1 MRSKRSPA
9 ALAKAN
15 STPFPSMGRHPVDSA
30 RQALAQAFLKRSVKM
45 LERVSSSA
53 SSEALKSALSSPTDV
68 GGVASLLSDLAPLS
82 VDLSAVDPF
91 LEAMARGAAI
101 KQELLTSGGGGLTS
115 SQVSGAL
122 GITRQA
128 VDKRRSRRALLAVPN
143 GSGDYVYPACQFT
156 SDGVI
161 TGLEEVLRAFQIQSP
176 WTQLSVLLASVP
188 ALGGKTILETLRSGA
203 IERATAIAASFGEQ
217 AA

>member
-1 MRSKRSPA
+1 MRSKRNTA
-9 ALAKAN
+9 ALARAN
-15 STPFPSMGRHPVDSA
+15 NTPLPSMGRHPAESA

-45 LERVSSSA
+45 LERVSWAA

-68 GGVASLLSDLAPLS
+68 GGVASLLSDLAPLG

-91 LEAMARGAAI
+91 VEAMARGAAI
-101 KQELLTSGGGGLTS
+101 KRELLTSGGGGLTS
-115 SQVSGAL
+115 SQVSSAL

-143 GSGDYVYPACQFT
+143 GSGEYVYPACQFT

-161 TGLEEVLRAFQIQSP
+161 TGLEEVLRAFQIRSP
-176 WTQLSVLLASVP
+176 WTQLSMLLASAP
-188 ALGGKTILETLRSGA
+188 ALGGKTILEALKSGA
-203 IERATAIAASFGEQ
+203 IEKAIAIARSFGEQ